1 MIQKLRTTVRNGLPV
16 EVSYSVHSAEPDIGI
31 FRRYVEIDS
40 IEVLFQKTGKY
51 RSASWLEK
59 AMSAED
65 WDKLEGEC
73 LDHNNS

>member
-1 MIQKLRTTVRNGLPV
+1 MRILRTTVLRGLPV
-16 EVSYSVHSAEPDIGI
+16 EVNYSFYPAEPDVGI

-40 IEVLFQKTGKY
+40 IEVLSTKTGKY

-73 LDHNNS
+73 LDSYNS